1 MDGVRYATYLNMLGG
16 HVTIYSFDDKLKKII
31 SITQQ
36 TNGTVTSEVMSLEL
50 AHNVLKE
57 KLANALVNISKAIE
71 ELIEVKPSG
80 NGGKDVQGH
89 D

>member
-1 MDGVRYATYLNMLGG
+1 MDGVRYATYLNMMGG
-16 HVTIYSFDDKLKKII
+16 HVTIYSFDDKLKKVI

-36 TNGTVTSEVMSLEL
+36 TDGTVTSEVMSLEL
-50 AHNVLKE
+50 AHNILKE
-57 KLANALVNISKAIE
+57 SLSNALVNISKAME
-71 ELIEVKPSG
+71 ELIDVKPAG